1 MKRTILLKYPILSIK
16 NFDRS
21 ENNFVELSK

>member
-1 MKRTILLKYPILSIK
+1 M
-16 NFDRS
+16 DMDQ